1 MALLIGLLPS
11 VAIIPCVSRSAAS
24 IVGGSLIGISKRT
37 IVEFSFM
44 LAVPTM
50 LAASGLELLK
60 NHSALAGPVGGPAV
74 GLVVRFITAHVPNQ
88 AFPGVL
94 EKARVTAIG
103 LYPILVPV
111 AVLPLF
117 LREPGLL

>member
-60 NHSALAGPVGGPAV
+60 NHSALAGHVGALAIGF
-74 GLVVRFITAHVPNQ
+74 VVSFITAIVALQ
-88 AFPGVL
+88 SFL
-94 EKARVTAIG
+94 
-103 LYPILVPV
+103 
-111 AVLPLF
+111 AVLKKRGFPAFCL
-117 LREPGLL
+117 